1 MRSPKTERTRTELEE
16 ENTMLRAAV
25 RDLRDHLGRG
35 EELLEAQNGQ
45 LALQNLYVERN
56 RRQLHH
62 QEKKKKKNATDA
74 ILNTDMGRIFTSD
87 EFRAALVEDEARLA
101 EKESAA
107 ETRAAKAQ
115 WKAAEKRR
123 VEIEWVL
130 TRNSWQSKKSQMQA
144 DGKKSGWGRCPKK
157 PKRAPTPDYF
167 QVPSG
172 AGNNGGEDERS
183 VPDGDNEDSESEE
196 EDDEEAI

>member
-1 MRSPKTERTRTELEE
+1 
-16 ENTMLRAAV
+16 MLRAVA
-25 RDLRDHLGRG
+25 RDLRSHLGHG

-87 EFRAALVEDEARLA
+87 EFRAALLEDEARLA

-107 ETRAAKAQ
+107 EMRAAKAQ
-115 WKAAEKRR
+115 WKAAEKKR
-123 VEIEWVL
+123 VETEWVL
-130 TRNSWQSKKSQMQA
+130 IRNNWQSKKDQMQA
-144 DGKKSGWGRCPKK
+144 EGKKSGWGRCPKK
-157 PKRAPTPDYF
+157 PKRAPTPDCF
-167 QVPSG
+167 QGPSG
-172 AGNNGGEDERS
+172 AGNNGDGEDERD
-183 VPDGDNEDSESEE
+183 VPDGDSEDSGSEQ
-196 EDDEEAI
+196 EDDE